1 MSGATT
7 DFSPDGNSHHKNAVG
22 GLSNGWNPVWQS
34 IADFNQSSNNP
45 FVVPDAWPLWNDWY
59 TKATWIFGA
68 SGYQLTGTIEAG
80 KAFNLLLIAAVFLL
94 GAGYLGQ
101 RFGPLRGTV
110 LGAVL
115 ALNPVALAQ
124 VFSFY
129 VDGAL
134 GGLLILLMLLL
145 TMLLDRSWD
154 PPQGWRLAYWPTV
167 AATIIVLSNVKFTG
181 LFYAGIAGI
190 VYLAALLL
198 RPRRN
203 REQIKALSIT
213 GTVAAVLAVGL
224 VGASSYIR
232 NTVNFGNPLYPLA
245 GANSVDILTPNQPAD
260 FGHVAQLSRF
270 VWANL
275 SPSYQLIG
283 PDGGPLKPLK
293 VPFSVGPGELGTFN
307 YPGCP
312 AGWLRGVVRRD
323 PACFPADRH
332 RAVGRLRPVPAAP
345 ICRSSSPRSRSP

>member
-1 MSGATT
+1 M
-7 DFSPDGNSHHKNAVG
+7 
-22 GLSNGWNPVWQS
+22 
-34 IADFNQSSNNP
+34 
-45 FVVPDAWPLWNDWY
+45 
-59 TKATWIFGA
+59 
-68 SGYQLTGTIEAG
+68 
-80 KAFNLLLIAAVFLL
+80 FLL

-167 AATIIVLSNVKFTG
+167 AATIIVLANVKFTG

-190 VYLAALLL
+190 DLAALLL

-224 VGASSYIR
+224 VGASSYIP

-245 GANSVDILTPNQPAD
+245 GVDRVDILTPNQPAD
-260 FGHVAQLSRF
+260 FGHMGQLSRF

-275 SPSYQLIG
+275 SPSYDQIG
-283 PDGGPLKPLK
+283 PDSGPLKLLK
-293 VPFSVGPGELGTFN
+293 VPFTYTTGELQVFDSVDIRL
-307 YPGCP
+307 
-312 AGWLRGVVRRD
+312 AGYGGGSAGSCW
-323 PACFPADRH
+323 FP
-332 RAVGRLRPVPAAP
+332 
-345 ICRSSSPRSRSP
+345 C